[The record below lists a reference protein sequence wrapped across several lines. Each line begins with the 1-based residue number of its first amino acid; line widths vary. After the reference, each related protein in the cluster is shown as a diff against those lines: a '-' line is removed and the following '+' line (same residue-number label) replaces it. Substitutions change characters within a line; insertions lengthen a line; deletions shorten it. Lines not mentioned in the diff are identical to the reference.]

1 LKFRQKQGIEDIFE
15 RDYEYERLDL
25 ISENNPRITKGNF
38 KLDVYKDDKYLTSI
52 GHKDYKDY
60 ATYLEEYGKDY
71 ADERRRLYKLRH
83 KKEGVRGQLASAILW

>member
-1 LKFRQKQGIEDIFE
+1 MYPIKSYQVAQAKKLGLTIKP
-15 RDYEYERLDL
+15 
-25 ISENNPRITKGNF
+25 STKGNF
-38 KLDVYKDDKYLTSI
+38 KLDVFKDDKYLTSI

-60 ATYLEEYGKDY
+60 ATYLEEYGKAY